1 MESKGLVFGL
11 AVWLV
16 FYVIALGLNQILG
29 YLRRW
34 GADGSATY
42 LVYIVFLLLTL
53 FILTYLL
60 IKKSGISF
68 LKEELTAIGAMW
80 VILTLIV
87 SFLFGV
93 PWGGRYWHRLVSLPQ
108 ISIGDGGL
116 ILLVA
121 QLLAPITTKLVVD
134 M

>member
-1 MESKGLVFGL
+1 MVFGL

-16 FYVIALGLNQILG
+16 FYALAIGLNQIFG
-29 YLRRW
+29 YFRRW
-34 GADGSATY
+34 GADGSSTY
-42 LVYIVFLLLTL
+42 LVYIVLLLMTL

-60 IKKSGISF
+60 IKKSSISF
-68 LKEELTAIGAMW
+68 LTEELVAIGAMW
-80 VILTLIV
+80 VILTLVV

-108 ISIGDGGL
+108 VSIGDGAM

-121 QLLAPITTKLVVD
+121 QLLAPITTKFVVD
-134 M
+134 L

>member
-16 FYVIALGLNQILG
+16 FYALAIGFNQILG
-29 YLRRW
+29 HFRRW

-42 LVYIVFLLLTL
+42 QVYIIFLLMTL

-60 IKKSGISF
+60 IKKSSISF
-68 LKEELTAIGAMW
+68 LTEELVAIGAMW
-80 VILTLIV
+80 VILTLVV
-87 SFLFGV
+87 SFLFGL

-108 ISIGDGGL
+108 ISIGDGAM
-116 ILLVA
+116 ILLFA
-121 QLLAPITTKLVVD
+121 QLLAPITTKFVVD
-134 M
+134 L

>member
-16 FYVIALGLNQILG
+16 FYALAIGLNQMLG
-29 YLRRW
+29 YFRSW

-42 LVYIVFLLLTL
+42 MVFIVFLLVAL

-68 LKEELTAIGAMW
+68 LQNELIAIGAMW
-80 VILTLIV
+80 VILTLVV

-93 PWGGRYWHRLVSLPQ
+93 PWGGRYWHRLVSMPN
-108 ISIGDGGL
+108 IPIGDGGL

-121 QLLAPITTKLVVD
+121 QLLAPITTKFAVD
-134 M
+134 L